1 MAASVTTVVK
11 GAEEQGNFFSR
22 MAWYYQMGVLLVL
35 AGLLFWAGDYMLYS
49 DTRAQTD
56 KMEKETEKLKA
67 SNAQASIIKQNLV
80 EAERALDEKQ
90 REMDHLR
97 QLLPDEVEIS
107 VIYQNIKDLMAAQRL
122 ELNQFLFD
130 KTAPSDL
137 FTEQPIKVSVTGH
150 YNNLGQFFSKL
161 DSFTRIISI
170 NDIEIKTA
178 DDKMQVEGRSME
190 STFKVRAYYLSEA
203 NLQKLTAKA
212 QPPPADA
219 KDGKGKDKNGQ
230 AKEKKEPAKN
240 KK

>member
-1 MAASVTTVVK
+1 MSASVTTVVK

-49 DTRAQTD
+49 DTRAKTD
-56 KMEKETEKLKA
+56 KMVKETQELKA
-67 SNAQASIIKQNLV
+67 SNAQGNIIKQNLI
-80 EAERALDEKQ
+80 EAERMLEEKQ
-90 REMDHLR
+90 REMEHLR

-107 VIYQNIKDLMAAQRL
+107 IIYQNIKDLMAAQHL

-170 NDIEIKTA
+170 NDVEVRTA
-178 DDKMQVEGRSME
+178 DDKAQSEGRSIE
-190 STFKVRAYYLSEA
+190 SNFRVRAYYLSEE
-203 NLQKLTAKA
+203 NVKKLTAKA
-212 QPPPADA
+212 QAPAPDA
-219 KDGKGKDKNGQ
+219 KGKGKNPKAKDKQEQ
-230 AKEKKEPAKN
+230 AKEKK
-240 KK
+240 